1 MTDRMED
8 TREPAPSSVARARFV
23 AAGKLAGLYA
33 VTATAGYL
41 AHRAHV
47 PLAWMIGPILAT
59 CALNMARLAPA
70 VPTRTRPFGQM
81 VVATGVGMSFSP
93 AALQMI
99 ASHAGAMIGM
109 AIFTILVAALAARLM
124 TALTGTDRVTAFLA
138 CMPNGPVEMANL
150 ATQYGANTGLVI
162 ASQTL
167 RIVAVVLFVPVAV
180 YILHGGLPAPLT
192 DMRPPLDATGA
203 ISLLLTFAGA
213 LAAAFVFRRLRLS
226 NAFFLGPLT
235 FTAIAAALSVPM
247 VQWPAP
253 VLAIAQILLG
263 TWLGSTL
270 GPDLFRR
277 TGRNLAVAI
286 LTTVVLLVGCGG
298 GALLLSLYSSLDA
311 ETLIL
316 GTAPGGVTEMTLTA
330 KVLLLDVATIT
341 AFHVTR
347 ILIVMPN
354 IPWMIRLMHNRTLPK
369 DTRS

>member
-1 MTDRMED
+1 MTHETGD
-8 TREPAPSSVARARFV
+8 TQKPVSVARARFV
-23 AAGKLAGLYA
+23 GVCKLAALYV

-59 CALNMARLAPA
+59 CALNMARL
-70 VPTRTRPFGQM
+70 VPSVPLRTRPFGQI
-81 VVATGVGMSFSP
+81 VVATGVGMSFTP
-93 AALQMI
+93 AALQII
-99 ASHAGAMIGM
+99 ASHAGAMVGM
-109 AIFTILVAALAARLM
+109 AIFTILVAALAARIM

-150 ATQYGANTGLVI
+150 ATQYGANTSLVT

-180 YILHGGLPAPLT
+180 YFLHGGLPAPLT
-192 DMRPPLDATGA
+192 DTRPPIDAMGA
-203 ISLLLTFAGA
+203 LSLVLTFAGA
-213 LAAAFVFRRLRLS
+213 LVAAFAFRWLRLS

-235 FTAIAAALSVPM
+235 LTALAAALSMPM
-247 VQWPAP
+247 VPWPGP
-253 VLAIAQILLG
+253 ILAIAQILLG

-277 TGRNLAVAI
+277 NGRNLAVAI
-286 LTTVVLLVGCGG
+286 LTTVLLLLGCGS
-298 GALLLSLYSSLDA
+298 GALLLSHYSSLDA
-311 ETLIL
+311 AVLIL
-316 GTAPGGVTEMTLTA
+316 GAAPGGVTEMTLTA

-369 DTRS
+369 DMRS